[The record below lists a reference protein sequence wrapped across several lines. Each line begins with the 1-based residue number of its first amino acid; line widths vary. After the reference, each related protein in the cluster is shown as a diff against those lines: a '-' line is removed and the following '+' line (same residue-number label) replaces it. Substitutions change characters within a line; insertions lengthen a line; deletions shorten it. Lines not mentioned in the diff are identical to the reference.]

1 MASVANFNISPSPLA
16 PVFGLVTVTATGASQ
31 DVTVTMTCDGTSYTD
46 TRSPKSGAVAF
57 DIAPYLRAFF
67 AGASATT
74 RIKVVTVK
82 VAHGAQSTD
91 YTLYALFASSSPAFP
106 LGAPITQRIYTAY
119 PKQKFTLLAD
129 TTNKTFS
136 VYNKQGVATTYNL
149 NTGYNDLTASEYLAE
164 GCTVYYKS
172 YAYKFVADAC
182 ECGQMF
188 KWIDRQGFI
197 RYFMLQEGEMT
208 TTTKDKGEN
217 IYSTESHTT
226 PLGTFRTEQTYP
238 VGFEMEITKK
248 YCATFTTEEDR
259 TLLESIYTAQYA
271 WMVDKEDNGQRVKI
285 KRGKVSTAKGLQ
297 DFEIEVVLPAP
308 QGLSV

>member
-31 DVTVTMTCDGTSYTD
+31 NVTVTMTCDGTSYAD
-46 TRSPKSGAVAF
+46 TRTPKSGAVAF

-74 RIKVVTVK
+74 RMKVVTVK

-91 YTLYALFASSSPAFP
+91 YTLYALFASSSPSFP

-129 TTNKTFS
+129 TINQTF
-136 VYNKQGVATTYNL
+136 GVFRKDGSSTHYPINA
-149 NTGYNDLTASEYLAE
+149 GYNDFTASEYLVD
-164 GCTVYYKS
+164 GCIIYYKTFG
-172 YAYKFVADAC
+172 YKFVADDS

-238 VGFEMEITKK
+238 MGYEVEITKK
-248 YCATFTTEEDR
+248 FCAIFSTDEDR
-259 TLLESIYTAQYA
+259 QLLETIYTAQYV

-285 KRGKVSTAKGLQ
+285 KRGNVSTANGLQ